1 MNYHILFGQE
11 AVPHSG
17 VSSVYLT
24 PIKNEMSSFS
34 TLFNVS
40 LHDDKG
46 LYRELGLVKIGVVN
60 QISEEKLSESLP
72 PIFERLGND
81 YFSLGIDV
89 DYYSKLAQLPS
100 SLRFSLLRSLND
112 IVYSSDHLAIAQKE
126 TVFRTDFL
134 ASVSLSSIKGQF
146 SRVLKGGVLLT
157 DYSFSFNRSTD
168 GLFSA
173 INLGF
178 EVNASSVPSTNI
190 HAVIGRNGVGKTT
203 LLNGMV
209 QGGLGINNK
218 LGFFIDPNTGEAFE
232 KDYFS
237 CIVSVSFSAFDTFT
251 PPEEQQDPSKGIRY
265 YYVGLKSQKQGE
277 NRLKTRTEMD
287 VDFNRSFALCLGEK
301 EKKVRL
307 FKAIKTLESD
317 ENFAEMNIR
326 RFELEPTS
334 IAKRGIW
341 EAMTSMSS
349 GHAVVLQTLTRLVA
363 SVEEKTLVLIDE
375 PESHLHPP
383 LLSAFIRALS
393 ELLHDR
399 NGVAIIATHSPVVLQ
414 EVPKSCVWK
423 VLKSGDVTKV
433 LRPEIETFGENV
445 GILTREVFG
454 LEVTKSGFHKLL
466 SKSVDDGFTYEEILN
481 QYNNQLGFEA
491 RAILKAL
498 LLHKEKA
505 DIK

>member
-1 MNYHILFGQE
+1 MKYNILYEQE
-11 AVPHSG
+11 TVPLSG
-17 VSSVYLT
+17 VSAVYLT
-24 PIKNEMSSFS
+24 SVNNESSSFN
-34 TLFNVS
+34 TMFNLS

-46 LYRELGLVKIGVVN
+46 LYREIGLVKIGFVN
-60 QISEEKLSESLP
+60 QSVKDNLSECLSP
-72 PIFERLGND
+72 VFERLGGN
-81 YFSLGIDV
+81 YFSLGVDV

-100 SLRFSLLRSLND
+100 SLRFSLLKSLND
-112 IVYSSDHLAIAQKE
+112 VVYSSDKLALVQQEK
-126 TVFRTDFL
+126 VFKSDFL

-146 SRVLKGGVLLT
+146 TRVLKGGVLLT
-157 DYSFSFNRSTD
+157 DYSFQFSRSID
-168 GLFSA
+168 GLFSE
-173 INLGF
+173 ISLDF
-178 EVNASSVPSTNI
+178 EVKAGSVPSTNI

-209 QGGLGINNK
+209 QGGLGLEQN
-218 LGFFIDPNTGEAFE
+218 LGCFIDPNTGEFLAQ
-232 KDYFS
+232 DYFS
-237 CIVSVSFSAFDTFT
+237 SIVSVSFSAFDTFI
-251 PPEEQQDPSKGIRY
+251 PPEEQQDPSKGVRY
-265 YYVGLKSQKQGE
+265 YYIGLKSQKQGE
-277 NRLKTRTEMD
+277 QRLKTRNEMD
-287 VDFNRSFALCLGEK
+287 LDFGRSFALCLAEK
-301 EKKVRL
+301 DKKARL

-326 RFELEPTS
+326 RFELEPIS
-334 IAKRGIW
+334 SAKKGIW
-341 EAMTSMSS
+341 KEMSSMSS

-399 NGVAIIATHSPVVLQ
+399 NGVAVIATHSPVVLQ

-423 VLKSGDVTKV
+423 VLKSGEATKT

-445 GILTREVFG
+445 GILTKEVFG

-466 SKSVDDGFTYEEILN
+466 AESVDDGFTYEEILN